1 MPRFLT
7 FLALAVAVAAA
18 IRWWLRS
25 RAITVELARV
35 SAQRTSA
42 VREASQ
48 LHQDIAR
55 LQAQVTRLAQWETVA
70 DAAEA
75 AARLTDDARR
85 DAARIASEA
94 TAAHRSAEEAAAAL
108 RKAAEDEATRI
119 RADARERAEKSKER
133 SQAIEVEAESRAQT
147 IVAEANRKAEEVAG
161 DALKAVREAK
171 ELERAVRAFE
181 NRIEGYGDRYII
193 PTHTLLDD
201 LAEGFAHTDA
211 GQKLKSAR
219 ERVRTAVADGKAATC
234 DYVEENRRT
243 TAIRFVTDAFNGKAD
258 SILARVRS
266 DNFGTLRQELHD
278 ASALVNHNGEAFRNA
293 RINESYLALREDEIR
308 WAAVVHE
315 LKEQERE
322 EQRRIKEQLREEEK
336 ARREYERAMK
346 EAARDEEALQRALA
360 KVTEQIGR
368 ATEEQKI
375 KYETQLAELQV
386 KLKEAE
392 DRSKRAMSMAEQTRR
407 GHVYVISNVG
417 SFGDDVYK
425 IGLTRRL
432 EPLDRIRELGDS
444 SVPFEFDVHALIF
457 ADDAPALE
465 ARLHRHFVLKQVNKV
480 NYRKEF
486 FRLTVSEIRS
496 ELESLGLSASWTMT
510 AAAREYR
517 ESLSIEKAI
526 AADPA
531 AREAWLKR
539 QLLLEPVGAVSAVSD
554 DVEVPTQVL

>member
-7 FLALAVAVAAA
+7 FLALAVAITAA
-18 IRWWLRS
+18 IRWWLRA
-25 RAITVELARV
+25 RTVAAELSRV
-35 SAQRTSA
+35 SAQREASA
-42 VREASQ
+42 RETSQ

-85 DAARIASEA
+85 DATRIASEA

-133 SQAIEVEAESRAQT
+133 SQAIEAEAESRAQT

-171 ELERAVRAFE
+171 ELERAVRALE

-219 ERVRTAVADGKAATC
+219 ERVRVAVADAKAATC
-234 DYVEENRRT
+234 DYVEESRRT

-392 DRSKRAMSMAEQTRR
+392 D
-407 GHVYVISNVG
+407 
-417 SFGDDVYK
+417 
-425 IGLTRRL
+425 
-432 EPLDRIRELGDS
+432 
-444 SVPFEFDVHALIF
+444 
-457 ADDAPALE
+457 
-465 ARLHRHFVLKQVNKV
+465 
-480 NYRKEF
+480 
-486 FRLTVSEIRS
+486 
-496 ELESLGLSASWTMT
+496 
-510 AAAREYR
+510 
-517 ESLSIEKAI
+517 
-526 AADPA
+526 
-531 AREAWLKR
+531 
-539 QLLLEPVGAVSAVSD
+539 
-554 DVEVPTQVL
+554 

>member
-1 MPRFLT
+1 MSRALA
-7 FLALAVAVAAA
+7 FLAIAVAIAAA
-18 IRWWLRS
+18 IYWWRRARS
-25 RAITVELARV
+25 TAAALDRAST
-35 SAQRTSA
+35 QRAAA
-42 VREASQ
+42 VHETSQ
-48 LHQDIAR
+48 LRQNIAR
-55 LQAQVTRLAQWETVA
+55 LQAQVTRLAKFELVA
-70 DAAEA
+70 NAEEA
-75 AARLTDDARR
+75 AVRLTDDARR
-85 DAARIASEA
+85 EASRIASEA
-94 TAAHRSAEEAAAAL
+94 AAVQQTAEAAASAL

-119 RADARERAEKSKER
+119 RADARERADKSKER
-133 SQAIEVEAESRAQT
+133 SQAIEAEAESHAQA

-171 ELERAVRAFE
+171 ELERAILALE

-219 ERVRTAVADGKAATC
+219 ERVRAAVEEGKAATC
-234 DYVEENRRT
+234 DYVEDNRRT

-278 ASALVNHNGEAFRNA
+278 SAALVNHNGAAFRNA

-308 WAAVVHE
+308 WAVVVHE
-315 LKEQERE
+315 LKERERE

-346 EAARDEEALQRALA
+346 EAARDEEALQKALA
-360 KVTEQIGR
+360 KVKGQIEQ
-368 ATEEQKI
+368 ASEEQKA
-375 KYETQLAELQV
+375 KYETQLAELQS

-392 DRSKRAMSMAEQTRR
+392 DRSKRAISMAEQTRR
-407 GHVYVISNVG
+407 GHVYVISNIG

-465 ARLHRHFVLKQVNKV
+465 TRLHRHFILKQVNKV

-486 FRLTVSEIRS
+486 FRLTVGEIRS

-517 ESLSIEKAI
+517 ESLAIERAI
-526 AADPA
+526 LADPKS
-531 AREAWLKR
+531 RDAWLRR
-539 QLLLEPVGAVSAVSD
+539 QLLLEPVEEVSPEAASVGSAD
-554 DVEVPTQVL
+554 G